1 MEEKFVSAPHLIK
14 NLNIDWNIGI
24 YENSILRSLN
34 KVRNKINIVGI
45 DDIRQN
51 ENFNSPF
58 NDIIILDMNIPS
70 TDIN

>member
-34 KVRNKINIVGI
+34 RVRNKINIVGI

-51 ENFNSPF
+51 EKFNSPF
-58 NDIIILDMNIPS
+58 NDIIILDNNIPS
-70 TDIN
+70 KDIN